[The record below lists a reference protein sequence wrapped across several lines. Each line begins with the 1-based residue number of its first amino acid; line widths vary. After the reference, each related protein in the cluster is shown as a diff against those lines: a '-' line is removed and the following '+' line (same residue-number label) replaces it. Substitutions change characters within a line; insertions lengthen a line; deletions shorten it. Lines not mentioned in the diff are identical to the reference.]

1 MVECKAMELI
11 GQYVGHSSAQVK
23 KKMDEARGGVLFI
36 DEAYGLDPSNSPFA
50 KDAIEM
56 LLANMT
62 DPKYDGKMIIILAG
76 YPNDIH
82 QLIQSNPGLPRRIT
96 EQIEFKA
103 FDANDCLDLL
113 LEKVFNNSN
122 NDGSKVQMPKL
133 LHPIILDKFY
143 ELSTYNGWGN
153 AGDVN
158 TIFNKIEIC
167 RCDDCNQDG
176 VTRDFYTQD
185 DIDKSFQQLFDQR
198 QHGQNTKNSSSRPPP
213 RTLQPQLNT
222 NMNSGNSN
230 NNNNNNNT
238 NKNSSNVN
246 ENNNHSNIKDS
257 NQDSNI
263 NNSGVENNNE
273 NNNVQVQV
281 ENSPSDEDIWY
292 ALDQAFAELNYD
304 IYKIRQQL
312 ISQQLSFEVIN
323 LVATKLKR
331 NIDQVEQMLIKQ
343 CPIVLIKVQ
352 TVIDGIEKELEIQR
366 KLIEAIARADADEI
380 EKKRLQEAENY
391 RRKQDIQQRLKVIG
405 KCPMNYEWIPCGG
418 GSYRCAGGSH
428 CISASQ
434 LNYL

>member
-1 MVECKAMELI
+1 MELI

-36 DEAYGLDPSNSPFA
+36 DEAYGLDPSNSSFA

-62 DPKYDGKMIIILAG
+62 DPKYEGKMIIILAG
-76 YPNDIH
+76 YPSDIH

-122 NDGSKVQMPKL
+122 NDGSKVQIPKL

-158 TIFNKIEIC
+158 TIFNKMEIC
-167 RCDDCNQDG
+167 RSNDCNEDG
-176 VTRDFYTQD
+176 ITRDFYTQD

-198 QHGQNTKNSSSRPPP
+198 LHVNNKVSSSRPPP
-213 RTLQPQLNT
+213 RSSQSQVNT
-222 NMNSGNSN
+222 NIITGN
-230 NNNNNNNT
+230 NNNNHNNN
-238 NKNSSNVN
+238 NNSNL
-246 ENNNHSNIKDS
+246 IKDS
-257 NQDSNI
+257 NA
-263 NNSGVENNNE
+263 NNSSDGNNNYVN
-273 NNNVQVQV
+273 NNNVQVEV

-312 ISQQLSFEVIN
+312 I
-323 LVATKLKR
+323 T
-331 NIDQVEQMLIKQ
+331 
-343 CPIVLIKVQ
+343 
-352 TVIDGIEKELEIQR
+352 T
-366 KLIEAIARADADEI
+366 
-380 EKKRLQEAENY
+380 
-391 RRKQDIQQRLKVIG
+391 
-405 KCPMNYEWIPCGG
+405 
-418 GSYRCAGGSH
+418 
-428 CISASQ
+428 ISI
-434 LNYL
+434 

>member
-1 MVECKAMELI
+1 MELI

-36 DEAYGLDPSNSPFA
+36 DEAYGLDPSNSSFA

-62 DPKYDGKMIIILAG
+62 DPKYEGKMIIILAG
-76 YPNDIH
+76 YPSDIH

-122 NDGSKVQMPKL
+122 NDGSKVQIPKL

-143 ELSTYNGWGN
+143 ELSTFNGWGN

-158 TIFNKIEIC
+158 TIFNKMEIC
-167 RCDDCNQDG
+167 RSNDCNEDG
-176 VTRDFYTQD
+176 ITRDFYTQD

-198 QHGQNTKNSSSRPPP
+198 LHVNNKVSSSRPPP
-213 RTLQPQLNT
+213 RSSQSQVNT
-222 NMNSGNSN
+222 NIITGN
-230 NNNNNNNT
+230 NNNNHNNN
-238 NKNSSNVN
+238 NNSNL
-246 ENNNHSNIKDS
+246 IKDS
-257 NQDSNI
+257 NA
-263 NNSGVENNNE
+263 NNSSDGNNNYVN
-273 NNNVQVQV
+273 NNNVQVEV

-312 ISQQLSFEVIN
+312 MSQQLAFEVIN

-343 CPIVLIKVQ
+343 CPVVLIKVQ
-352 TVIDGIEKELEIQR
+352 TVIDGIENELVIQR
-366 KLIEAIARADADEI
+366 KLIEAIAKADADEA
-380 EKKRLQEAENY
+380 EKKRLQEEENC
-391 RRKQDIQQRLKVIG
+391 RRRLDIQQRLKVIG
-405 KCPMNYEWIPCGG
+405 KCPMNYEWIPCGDG
-418 GSYRCAGGSH
+418 GYRCAGGSH

-434 LNYL
+434 LNYLE

>member
-1 MVECKAMELI
+1 MELI

-62 DPKYDGKMIIILAG
+62 DPKYEGKMIIILAG
-76 YPNDIH
+76 YPNDIR

-103 FDANDCLDLL
+103 FDADDCLDLL
-113 LEKVFNNSN
+113 LEKVFNNSS
-122 NDGSKVQMPKL
+122 NDGSKVQIPKL

-143 ELSTYNGWGN
+143 DLSTYNGWGN

-158 TIFNKIEIC
+158 TIFNKMEIC
-167 RCDDCNQDG
+167 RSDDCNEDG
-176 VTRDFYTQD
+176 ITRDFYTQD

-198 QHGQNTKNSSSRPPP
+198 QHGNNKNSSSRPPP
-213 RTLQPQLNT
+213 RSSQSQLNT
-222 NMNSGNSN
+222 NMNSGNN
-230 NNNNNNNT
+230 NYNNT

-246 ENNNHSNIKDS
+246 ENNNNLKTIKDL
-257 NQDSNI
+257 NQDSTI
-263 NNSGVENNNE
+263 SDGNNN
-273 NNNVQVQV
+273 NNNVQVEV
-281 ENSPSDEDIWY
+281 ESSPSDEDIWY

-312 ISQQLSFEVIN
+312 MSQQLAFEVIN

-343 CPIVLIKVQ
+343 CPVVLIKVQ
-352 TVIDGIEKELEIQR
+352 AVIDGIEKELEIQR
-366 KLIEAIARADADEI
+366 QLIEAIARADED
-380 EKKRLQEAENY
+380 EKKRLQEEENC
-391 RRKQDIQQRLKVIG
+391 RRKLDIQQRLKVIG
-405 KCPMNYEWIPCGG
+405 KCPMNYEWISCGD